1 MKFRY
6 FLLALVIPA
15 MMVCCQKPENNN
27 NENDDPGNTTVDP
40 GNQTPPEEEPELNPE
55 IKNGDMVLA
64 TNANVQK
71 FLTDIHYETHTAHQ
85 YSKLRDWAAENEVS
99 VCPGNSDRPPVYSI
113 RWSRDA
119 GDVKIT
125 LVEPTQTRVYEA
137 AADVFYQDI
146 YNLLPNTH
154 YSFEVVE
161 VSSGKTLNSGEFDT
175 YGLCHQVFFRTNVR
189 NTRDLGG
196 WKTTDGKTVKYRMV
210 YRSGRLEAGKL
221 SKSGKKDLVQ
231 EGIKAQLDLRGQSD
245 VLKESTLKGL
255 VDDYEFCAPIVEEGY
270 AQMLNDDKEKTRQC
284 MQFIFDMVE
293 ANKPVDFHCSLGRDR
308 TGTVAM
314 LCLGVLGVD
323 EGDISQEYELT
334 QFAPHGYATSDGE
347 KSKMV
352 RTVDYKGAANVIWS
366 RVDESKGETFKDGVE
381 KYLIEIGISKADIDK
396 FRENMLVD

>member
-1 MKFRY
+1 MKLRY
-6 FLLALVIPA
+6 FLLALVVPA
-15 MMVCCQKPENNN
+15 MMVCCQKPDNNS
-27 NENDDPGNTTVDP
+27 EIEDPDNGGTTVDP
-40 GNQTPPEEEPELNPE
+40 GQTTTEEEPELNPE

-71 FLTDIHYETHTAHQ
+71 FLTDVHYEAHTASQ
-85 YSKLRDWAAENEVS
+85 YSKLRDWAAENDVM
-99 VCPGNSDRPPVYSI
+99 VCPGNSDRPPVYTL
-113 RWSRDA
+113 RWSKDA
-119 GDVKIT
+119 GDVQIT
-125 LVEPTQTRVYEA
+125 LVEPTQSRVYEA
-137 AADVFYQDI
+137 AADVYYQDI

-154 YSFEVVE
+154 YSFTIVE
-161 VSSGKTLNSGEFDT
+161 VSNGNVLSSGEFDT
-175 YGLCHQVFFRTNVR
+175 YGLCHQVFFRSNVR

-231 EGIKAQLDLRGQSD
+231 EGIKAQLDLRGKSD

-255 VDDYEFCAPIVEEGY
+255 VEDYEFCAPIVEEGY
-270 AQMLNDDKEKTRQC
+270 AQMLTEDKEKTRQC
-284 MQFIFDMVE
+284 MQFIFDMVA

-314 LCLGVLGVD
+314 LCLGILGVD

-352 RTVDYKGAANVIWS
+352 RTVDYKGAANVIWGY
-366 RVDESKGETFKDGVE
+366 VGEGQSFQDGVE

-396 FRENMLVD
+396 FRANMLVD